1 MPEGLSDFQK
11 AEKDNPSVSLPAAS
25 SLYTREP
32 YSMTQSVIS
41 SVRIFRPSRVI
52 SAPVSAPVS
61 SRQSVA
67 LSPSGPV
74 KAAEDETQYSIVPC
88 VSAASMRCGA
98 PQRMLAA
105 LTQGTMEYCVSSSA
119 AFTGPDGESATLW
132 RDETGALTGA
142 EITRDGRK
150 ILTLEITDWVME

>member
-1 MPEGLSDFQK
+1 MAKLSVLPEGLSDFQK

-25 SLYTREP
+25 SLDTREP

-41 SVRIFRPSRVI
+41 IVRIFRPSRVT

-74 KAAEDETQYSIVPC
+74 KAAEDE
-88 VSAASMRCGA
+88 AAEA
-98 PQRMLAA
+98 NA
-105 LTQGTMEYCVSSSA
+105 
-119 AFTGPDGESATLW
+119 
-132 RDETGALTGA
+132 
-142 EITRDGRK
+142 
-150 ILTLEITDWVME
+150 

>member
-1 MPEGLSDFQK
+1 MAKLSVLPEGLSDFQK
-11 AEKDNPSVSLPAAS
+11 AEKDNPSVSLTAAS

-67 LSPSGPV
+67 LSPSGPA
-74 KAAEDETQYSIVPC
+74 KAAEDE
-88 VSAASMRCGA
+88 AAEA
-98 PQRMLAA
+98 NA
-105 LTQGTMEYCVSSSA
+105 
-119 AFTGPDGESATLW
+119 
-132 RDETGALTGA
+132 
-142 EITRDGRK
+142 
-150 ILTLEITDWVME
+150 